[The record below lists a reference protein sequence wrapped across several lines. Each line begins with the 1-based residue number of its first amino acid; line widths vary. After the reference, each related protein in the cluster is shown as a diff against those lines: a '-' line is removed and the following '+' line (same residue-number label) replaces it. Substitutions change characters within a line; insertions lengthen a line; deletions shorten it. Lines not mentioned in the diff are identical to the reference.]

1 MNPFYTLTIVAAIF
15 FSCVF
20 IIPIRAILLT
30 GVIFKLIQYLGI
42 FPKVSETERI
52 VAEMVT
58 VFGEFPVFETGR
70 YTFIAD
76 YLPTASGDAMEHRN
90 STVLS
95 SPGAL
100 RTRHTGLLGA
110 VSHEF
115 FHVWNVERIRPRS
128 LEPFDFE
135 DVNPSDELWL
145 AEGKKLQDKLWGR
158 AQVALMRMGIDAN
171 QVASV
176 VGQRDVESLA
186 KLVSQ
191 ADAGTAAKSE
201 AGPPGKIGAG
211 APQVTESRTIRQM
224 QAEKAA
230 EGGYNSLEEPNL
242 KRALRAFRKKLKTLR
257 RDDESRLGNRYVTS
271 GKPSS
276 ITAITPPN
284 EYPTPVWSKLVELGR
299 LKRAGKGTFE
309 LP

>member
-1 MNPFYTLTIVAAIF
+1 MAESGLRWGESAPLDAKERLHLKTTLPSNSLATNPRNQQQIIKRYYEHQETIH
-15 FSCVF
+15 SN
-20 IIPIRAILLT
+20 
-30 GVIFKLIQYLGI
+30 KLSEI
-42 FPKVSETERI
+42 VS
-52 VAEMVT
+52 
-58 VFGEFPVFETGR
+58 
-70 YTFIAD
+70 
-76 YLPTASGDAMEHRN
+76 
-90 STVLS
+90 
-95 SPGAL
+95 
-100 RTRHTGLLGA
+100 
-110 VSHEF
+110 
-115 FHVWNVERIRPRS
+115 
-128 LEPFDFE
+128 
-135 DVNPSDELWL
+135 ELWL
-145 AEGKKLQDKLWGR
+145 AEGKKSQDKLWGR

-201 AGPPGKIGAG
+201 AGPPEKVGAG